1 MAGRN
6 AKTAAAERVEFRIGI
21 NMGDVVAEDGDI
33 FVDRVNFTARLEAPA
48 EWDGVRVSALG
59 GALSA

>member
-1 MAGRN
+1 
-6 AKTAAAERVEFRIGI
+6 
-21 NMGDVVAEDGDI
+21 MGDVVAEDGDI

>member
-21 NMGDVVAEDGDI
+21 NMGDVVVEDGDI
-33 FVDRVNFTARLEAPA
+33 FVDSVNFAARLEAPA
-48 EWDGVRVSALG
+48 DPDGICVSALG